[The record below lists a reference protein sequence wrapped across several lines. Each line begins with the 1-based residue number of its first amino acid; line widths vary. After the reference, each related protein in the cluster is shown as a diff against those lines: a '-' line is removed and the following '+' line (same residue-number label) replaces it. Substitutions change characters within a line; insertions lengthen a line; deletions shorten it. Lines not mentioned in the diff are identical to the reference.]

1 MSSELK
7 AKWLQYFSSN
17 KNQGFTILEFLVVIV
32 IIGVLAAI
40 AIPSFLNCRNIS
52 KDSEARIYVGSMNK
66 GQQAYFREKD
76 TFANSIEKLRLGIK
90 TQTANYQY
98 SIQTTPTAAFSY
110 GVALKHTKNSI
121 KSFVGA
127 VFLVPVERD
136 KTEAAKPQMETVAIL
151 CQTNTGSITRP
162 ANPINQ
168 KGVLACATDTHDRT
182 PRQ

>member
-1 MSSELK
+1 MRSQFK
-7 AKWLQYFSSN
+7 AKWLHYLSSN
-17 KNQGFTILEFLVVIV
+17 KNQGLTLIELLVVII
-32 IIGVLAAI
+32 IIGVITAL
-40 AIPSFLNCRNIS
+40 AIPSFLNCKSIS

-90 TQTANYQY
+90 TQTTNYQY

-110 GVALKHTKNSI
+110 GVARKHTTKSI

-136 KTEAAKPQMETVAIL
+136 KTEVAKPQMETVAIL
-151 CQTNTGSITRP
+151 CQTNTGSTTQP

-168 KGVLACATDTHDRT
+168 KGVPACATDTHDRT
-182 PRQ
+182 LR